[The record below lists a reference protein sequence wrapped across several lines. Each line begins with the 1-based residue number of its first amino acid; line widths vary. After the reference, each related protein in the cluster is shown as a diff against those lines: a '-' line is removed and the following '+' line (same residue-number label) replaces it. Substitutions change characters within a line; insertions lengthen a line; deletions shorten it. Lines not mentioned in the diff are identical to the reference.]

1 MGFNDTYERVKR
13 SLLIMRMNLIAL
25 AVIATISATAESSET
40 PFVPLAETYHQ
51 DIDIAEY
58 WYSEKLD
65 GIRAYWTGRQ
75 FVTRNGNTIHAPEWF
90 KKDLPPF
97 PLDGEL
103 WAGRGNF
110 NVVQQTVLDKTPND
124 ASWRAIDFMVFDIPE
139 AAGDYQKRYYNLQSI
154 VLQLDADHVKYIEHR
169 PIKSEKQLFK
179 QLDNIAHSKGEGVML
194 RKVSSRYQAGRGSDL
209 LKLKRYEDAEGVVI
223 GYKPGTGRLLGMMG
237 AILIQTSEGKQFY
250 IGSGFTDEDRKS
262 PPKLG
267 ATITYRFNGYTHNG
281 IPKFARYLRERLKE

>member
-1 MGFNDTYERVKR
+1 
-13 SLLIMRMNLIAL
+13 MRMNLIAL

-40 PFVPLAETYHQ
+40 PLVPLAETYHQ

-194 RKVSSRYQAGRGSDL
+194 RKISSRYQAGRGSDL